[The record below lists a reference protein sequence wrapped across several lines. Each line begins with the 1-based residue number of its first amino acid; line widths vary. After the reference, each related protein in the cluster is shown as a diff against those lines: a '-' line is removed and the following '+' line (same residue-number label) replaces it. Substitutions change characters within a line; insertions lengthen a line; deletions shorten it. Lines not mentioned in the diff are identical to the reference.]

1 MGNAFLI
8 QATVPLKISK
18 KQRQKL
24 AAMNQLSI
32 PGVQIIPAPAPPAP
46 AQILVLSSVA
56 PNSKP
61 TIAHLTM
68 YVQVGAGNKTVGL

>member
-32 PGVQIIPAPAPPAP
+32 PGVQIPAPAPPAP